1 MLALGSLL
9 IVVTRGQ
16 RAELRMRDGFLV
28 TTAVWMIAALLTP
41 LPLMLGPPHLSYV
54 DAVYEVVSGL
64 TTTGGT
70 DSTAPRV
77 VTASSLLLALAKRP
91 NQAPL
96 LSALQTTVAHQKKRQ
111 SQLGQSPEIGTP
123 KAGTWT
129 PMTPNQGDPIHD
141 NYDRA
146 IPMPGR

>member
-1 MLALGSLL
+1 MSDDKTCPVTGHGEARPTTNRDWWPQLLDLRPLQHNPPALDPMGSDFDYDEAFDALDL
-9 IVVTRGQ
+9 
-16 RAELRMRDGFLV
+16 E
-28 TTAVWMIAALLTP
+28 AVKA
-41 LPLMLGPPHLSYV
+41 
-54 DAVYEVVSGL
+54 
-64 TTTGGT
+64 
-70 DSTAPRV
+70 
-77 VTASSLLLALAKRP
+77 ALAKRP

-96 LSALQTTVAHQKKRQ
+96 LSALQTTVSHQKKRQ

>member
-1 MLALGSLL
+1 MRFGRRVSSSRA
-9 IVVTRGQ
+9 VVIGGV
-16 RAELRMRDGFLV
+16 L
-28 TTAVWMIAALLTP
+28 AALTIGLASPASADVLDDLAAQYSTGAGAGQVAN
-41 LPLMLGPPHLSYV
+41 LLG
-54 DAVYEVVSGL
+54 DALNLRQQGF
-64 TTTGGT
+64 
-70 DSTAPRV
+70 APKP
-77 VTASSLLLALAKRP
+77 ADLAAVKAALDKRP

-96 LSALQTTVAHQKKRQ
+96 LSALATTVAHQKKRQ

-129 PMTPNQGDPIHD
+129 PMNPNQGDPIHD

>member
-1 MLALGSLL
+1 MLRRRATSSCAVLAGGVLAAMAIGLAPSASADVLDDLAGQYSTGAGAGQVANLLSDALNL
-9 IVVTRGQ
+9 
-16 RAELRMRDGFLV
+16 RAQGFAPKPADLE
-28 TTAVWMIAALLTP
+28 AVKA
-41 LPLMLGPPHLSYV
+41 
-54 DAVYEVVSGL
+54 
-64 TTTGGT
+64 
-70 DSTAPRV
+70 
-77 VTASSLLLALAKRP
+77 ALAKRP